1 MSWCE
6 VLVPNTHQ
14 CHCPWIKS
22 LDVWVWTRTDFLFH
36 GVFFFYIVEL
46 TRAAVTSAWTSFMP
60 GHNSAVNTSLLL
72 NWPKSAPGFQT
83 SLHAPRTPASFD
95 LHTKPR
101 PEPRLLIFLT
111 ICLLLVCTL
120 SQLLGEHRL
129 PRGDQ
134 RGSACS
140 SLWSSFSQRINICT
154 LSSSLCRWA
163 W

>member
-1 MSWCE
+1 M
-6 VLVPNTHQ
+6 LVSSRTCVFLSYFFPLLSLYIY
-14 CHCPWIKS
+14 IKI
-22 LDVWVWTRTDFLFH
+22 
-36 GVFFFYIVEL
+36 YIYISEL

-60 GHNSAVNTSLLL
+60 GYNTAVNTSLLL

-95 LHTKPR
+95 LHTEPR
-101 PEPRLLIFLT
+101 PGPRLLIFLT

-140 SLWSSFSQRINICT
+140 SLWSSFSQWINICT